1 MLWFVYRHARNLWKK
16 DTCNESL
23 IKMRLISNFFPV
35 GRGRVR
41 VWPFEIVD
49 FFQIGQNFENIE
61 QPQIFA
67 EKYVERTRMGLYL
80 TETWP
85 FLNGYSQEWPYFLPS
100 SLLTPARGEDER
112 QIQVCQILLE
122 PPLSRQQFWNLYFCS
137 FEFAIAGLRFQ
148 TRSFRNVL
156 KQILSSISNI

>member
-1 MLWFVYRHARNLWKK
+1 
-16 DTCNESL
+16 
-23 IKMRLISNFFPV
+23 MRLISNFFPV

-80 TETWP
+80 TET
-85 FLNGYSQEWPYFLPS
+85 
-100 SLLTPARGEDER
+100 
-112 QIQVCQILLE
+112 
-122 PPLSRQQFWNLYFCS
+122 
-137 FEFAIAGLRFQ
+137 
-148 TRSFRNVL
+148 
-156 KQILSSISNI
+156 